1 MYIFKKEYIWHYIP
15 LTQFDIVRNKKY
27 LFTLSKCISMQK
39 FSVPYEN
46 IFYIRSF
53 FTMDSN
59 FGYRQSVSI
68 DVAQI

>member
-1 MYIFKKEYIWHYIP
+1 
-15 LTQFDIVRNKKY
+15 
-27 LFTLSKCISMQK
+27 MQK